1 MTDSKF
7 KVGWI
12 YENECGTLF
21 QIISEND
28 NENTRYPILAKRVE
42 LFEYFSRK
50 GKYWS
55 GIESDKDLILETG
68 KMPKEN
74 IESLE

>member
-1 MTDSKF
+1 MIDSKF

-12 YENECGTLF
+12 YENHFGTLF
-21 QIISEND
+21 QIISVND
-28 NENTRYPILAKRVE
+28 NENTLYPIQVKRVE
-42 LFEYFSRK
+42 LFECFSRE

-55 GIESDKDLILETG
+55 GIESNQDLILETG